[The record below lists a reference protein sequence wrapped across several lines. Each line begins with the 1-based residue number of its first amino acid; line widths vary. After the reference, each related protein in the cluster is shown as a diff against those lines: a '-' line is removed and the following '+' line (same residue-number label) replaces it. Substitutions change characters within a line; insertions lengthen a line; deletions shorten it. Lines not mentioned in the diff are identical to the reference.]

1 MPLCP
6 SRNTQ
11 FQACGGGGCYRYDSG
26 LFELMGLPA
35 GSGAGVGNGEV
46 KDSSTDGKR
55 GNGQSAIFVAKNRF
69 AVFLSNV
76 MTKCCE

>member
-11 FQACGGGGCYRYDSG
+11 FRACGREGCYRYDSSLLG
-26 LFELMGLPA
+26 LTRLPA
-35 GSGAGVGNGEV
+35 GSSAGVGNGEV

-55 GNGQSAIFVAKNRF
+55 GNGQGAIFVAKN
-69 AVFLSNV
+69 
-76 MTKCCE
+76 